1 MIRELLYGTT
11 VTLLLVSCGNSEK
24 SRQEKMIRQA
34 EEVENIK
41 KELWKIHDDVMPKTS
56 RIYQLK
62 KCIDAVT
69 GTGNVPAESAAALA
83 DARQRL
89 ENADKAMFK
98 WMHDISDL
106 EKKTDMPF
114 EEQKKQYQA
123 QLPLV
128 EAVRDSMLNSIR
140 DAEKLLTSYENTCT
154 GK

>member
-1 MIRELLYGTT
+1 MIRE
-11 VTLLLVSCGNSEK
+11 
-24 SRQEKMIRQA
+24 A
-34 EEVENIK
+34 EEVETIK
-41 KELWKIHDDVMPKTS
+41 KELWKIHDDVMPKTG

-62 KCIDAVT
+62 KCIDAVAAA
-69 GTGNVPAESAAALA
+69 GNVTGDAANQLA

-114 EEQKKQYQA
+114 EEQKKQFQS

-140 DAEKLLTSYENTCT
+140 NAEKLLTSYENTCT
-154 GK
+154 DR